1 VTKAWTASRLR
12 MTMEMLCARVY
23 RYIRGSLRDSYM
35 REIEIESGHDS
46 AKRIKEESA
55 LCVIMR
61 M

>member
-1 VTKAWTASRLR
+1 
-12 MTMEMLCARVY
+12 MLCVRVY